1 MTMMTR
7 KRAAANS
14 SEKKKLKMTQPSEVL
29 ENIIREYAGKKIES
43 VSKGVKKVLELK
55 EVEIKRLR
63 ENLDLKEVEVQMLR
77 ENLKSLELAMEE
89 TNKENQKLKQQVS
102 LAKSCNGCKKHTA
115 QIKTHEQDLLN
126 FKLKSETEDNRLRQH
141 LFNKKEKIKNLISIL
156 KERDEKIEEMESQ
169 REEELQKGKD
179 RKDEDQEGVGELEE
193 NVQEEE
199 DQEKEEDQEHTEKY
213 QEEELEGTDVT
224 ENGAESKDVVPSSKS
239 EDIFNQIDEALKTY
253 STSNSDKTPFTSSE
267 VENVKSSENSGSR
280 GSTLTTYEKKS
291 KLRNRS

>member
-14 SEKKKLKMTQPSEVL
+14 SEKKKLKLTQPREVL

-55 EVEIKRLR
+55 EVEVKRLR
-63 ENLDLKEVEVQMLR
+63 ENLDLKEVEVEMLR

-89 TNKENQKLKQQVS
+89 TNKENQKLKQV
-102 LAKSCNGCKKHTA
+102 LAKSCNRCKKKTA
-115 QIKTHEQDLLN
+115 QIKTLEQDLEN

-179 RKDEDQEGVGELEE
+179 RKDENQEGVGELEE

-199 DQEKEEDQEHTEKY
+199 DQEKEEDQEHKEKY

-224 ENGAESKDVVPSSKS
+224 ENGAESKDVAPPSKS

-280 GSTLTTYEKKS
+280 GSLLTTYEKKS

>member
-1 MTMMTR
+1 
-7 KRAAANS
+7 
-14 SEKKKLKMTQPSEVL
+14 MTQPSEVL

-55 EVEIKRLR
+55 EVEVKRLR
-63 ENLDLKEVEVQMLR
+63 ENLDLKEVEVEMLR

-89 TNKENQKLKQQVS
+89 TNKENQKLKQV
-102 LAKSCNGCKKHTA
+102 LAKSCNRCKKKAA
-115 QIKTHEQDLLN
+115 QIKTLEQDLEN

-253 STSNSDKTPFTSSE
+253 STSNSDKTPVTSSE

-280 GSTLTTYEKKS
+280 GSPLTTYEKKS